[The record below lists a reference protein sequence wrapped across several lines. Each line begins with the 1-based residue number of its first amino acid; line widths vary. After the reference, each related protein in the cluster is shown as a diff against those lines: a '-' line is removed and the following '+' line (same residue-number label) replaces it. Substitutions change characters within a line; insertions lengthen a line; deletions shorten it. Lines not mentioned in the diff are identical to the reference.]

1 MKRKLLTLAL
11 LFSFTILTFAQ
22 DSNVQGG
29 TNTSPKG
36 FKIDIT
42 SVLIGLVVG
51 GGLGYFL
58 GSKKISN

>member
-1 MKRKLLTLAL
+1 MKKKLLIPAL

-22 DSNVQGG
+22 NTEVQGG
-29 TNTSPKG
+29 TNTSPQG
-36 FKIDIT
+36 FEIDIT

-58 GSKKISN
+58 GSKKNSN